1 MPDQYKKASV
11 QETKAKE
18 VFLKQKDAHNKNMS
32 DIMYR
37 VNLRD
42 GEFMKVQSKLQV
54 KNGRKTNIDP
64 QGEFNYNKHHDLV
77 KKLNK
82 TPFAYTERKMNHFM
96 PTSGELAAAELAT

>member
-1 MPDQYKKASV
+1 
-11 QETKAKE
+11 
-18 VFLKQKDAHNKNMS
+18 
-32 DIMYR
+32 MYR

-96 PTSGELAAAELAT
+96 PTSGELAAAELATQTIKREKARNEMLAKFEAENPPMSDYDKQ